1 MKRTVPFASLAVVT
15 GVLALGAAASP
26 ALGATHT
33 LNLSGPSTV
42 VVGEPVVFQVT
53 GTAAPPSE
61 FWNLS
66 WIEVF
71 ALPPSVVSECP
82 PDAHSGGQLA
92 DSIGAILTIAM
103 NPNKDEAG
111 NFSNQVGAT
120 PTAPGR
126 VLLCAYTVNEE
137 GGTLSRASLMVTVLE
152 RGDPTVPTP
161 PTPPTGEPA
170 SNACQEAQAAVVR
183 AKERVR
189 RTNSRAA
196 KEKLRQ
202 AKQKRKIACGTLRS

>member
-1 MKRTVPFASLAVVT
+1 MKRTVPFASLAAVT
-15 GVLALGAAASP
+15 GLLALGAAASP

-92 DSIGAILTIAM
+92 EGTGGAILTIAM

-120 PTAPGR
+120 PSAPGR

-137 GGTLSRASLMVTVLE
+137 GGTLSRASLMLTIVE
-152 RGDPTVPTP
+152 RGDPTVPSPPAGTP
-161 PTPPTGEPA
+161 AP
-170 SNACQEAQAAVVR
+170 SACQEAQAAVVR

-202 AKQKRKIACGTLRS
+202 AKQKRKIACGALRS